1 MKGNNSS
8 VTPYKKKGGEEDVL
22 RFYTMRIPY
31 VEKMHIR
38 NYCAQSQLT
47 KFRLKVIAMFDYR
60 GVGFKMVLNFLL
72 NLYKS

>member
-1 MKGNNSS
+1 MFFTS
-8 VTPYKKKGGEEDVL
+8 
-22 RFYTMRIPY
+22 MRIPY
-31 VEKMHIR
+31 VENMHIR